1 MHAPSTL
8 APLVLLPP
16 PPKKRRRR
24 YTSEHK
30 LRVLK
35 YADAHTSE
43 KASVE
48 FEIGADTI
56 RRWRQKKHRDRIE
69 AACSKKI
76 KRRRSMALP
85 TGLPAKA
92 RTTLPAEVELELYEE
107 VMAYRSDRIPIDGV
121 FVQTLALAKAEA
133 CGICID
139 KAEPGSFR
147 ASNGWLTAFKN
158 RHNLTTRT
166 GTRRKMTELS
176 EESIKLFYRTTQ
188 KLRSLIRTGRY
199 SHIVNIDE
207 VPIYYDVNVKKTLD
221 EKGAKEVLIADGG
234 DSKRRITA
242 VFGIISALNPDF
254 EEPMSPRC
262 KSMYIL
268 RGKRK
273 RSAKSVVSI

>member
-1 MHAPSTL
+1 
-8 APLVLLPP
+8 
-16 PPKKRRRR
+16 
-24 YTSEHK
+24 
-30 LRVLK
+30 VLK

-69 AACSKKI
+69 AACSKKS

-133 CGICID
+133 CGICI
-139 KAEPGSFR
+139 
-147 ASNGWLTAFKN
+147 AFKN